1 MHYPDAKEG
10 TDRSEACT
18 FDNVQPSSIKFR
30 PSSAPAVKARATLRE
45 RESFASQGVYMRLL
59 HRQDYRRP
67 HSLRTMIRA

>member
-45 RESFASQGVYMRLL
+45 RERALPARASICACYIGKITADHTVYVL
-59 HRQDYRRP
+59 
-67 HSLRTMIRA
+67 